1 MNRHS
6 IVLLVIL
13 VLIGT
18 GMFSLIK
25 IQQGRTF
32 IATTGAPG
40 QGGLVIGGSVAGS
53 GQSSGGL
60 VIHAAQPGTAANV
73 PAASPAGSIE
83 LPADADA
90 AACP

>member
-32 IATTGAPG
+32 IATTSAPG
-40 QGGLVIGGSVAGS
+40 QGGLVIGGSAGGS
-53 GQSSGGL
+53 GQRGGGL
-60 VIHAAQPGTAANV
+60 IINAAQLGTAANV
-73 PAASPAGSIE
+73 PATAPAGSIE

>member
-32 IATTGAPG
+32 IATTSAPG
-40 QGGLVIGGSVAGS
+40 QGGLVIGGSAAVG
-53 GQSSGGL
+53 GQGSGGL
-60 VIHAAQPGTAANV
+60 VIKAAQPGTAANI
-73 PAASPAGSIE
+73 PATAPAGPID

>member
-32 IATTGAPG
+32 IAPTSTPG
-40 QGGLVIGGSVAGS
+40 QGGLVIGGAAGGS

-60 VIHAAQPGTAANV
+60 VINAAPPGTAANV
-73 PAASPAGSIE
+73 PAAAPAGSIE
-83 LPADADA
+83 LPVDADA